1 VKASV
6 ALEGT
11 FDKWDA
17 TVTFTS
23 PDVTKGVLN
32 VKIQADSVDTGSGM
46 KDGKLKS
53 KKFFDVKENPL
64 ISFVSKKFVQT
75 APDTI
80 EVQGDFTIRGVSKPE
95 TLTFTVT
102 GAGTGSGGIKGQ
114 WPSIV
119 SSKACTAAFPSSRSP
134 TASR

>member
-1 VKASV
+1 VKPSV

-11 FDKWDA
+11 FDTWDA

-23 PDVTKGVLN
+23 PDVTTGVLN

-46 KDGKLKS
+46 KDGKLQS

-64 ISFVSKKFVQT
+64 ITFVSKKFVQT

-80 EVQGDFTIRGVSKPE
+80 EVQGDFTIRGGV
-95 TLTFTVT
+95 
-102 GAGTGSGGIKGQ
+102 
-114 WPSIV
+114 
-119 SSKACTAAFPSSRSP
+119 
-134 TASR
+134 